1 MQVGFDDREKI
12 TIGRA
17 PDSDLVIEHA
27 SISGTHAV
35 FDLVD
40 GRYTLSDL
48 GSTNGT
54 FIEGAA
60 IGTDAALANGVKI
73 VFGTVEAD
81 YESEI
86 EEQGAPGE
94 VVEAAAGEEVAEDA
108 ESGYGGQ
115 TPVAVLAESSAR
127 PAGFNDL
134 SPIEKVV
141 KKDQI
146 GQIAMIVGVIGI
158 LAAVGL
164 AVATAI
170 MKAS

>member
-1 MQVGFDDREKI
+1 MNVGFDDREKI
-12 TIGRA
+12 TIGRS
-17 PDSDLVIEHA
+17 PDSDIVIDHA

-54 FIEGAA
+54 FVEGAA
-60 IGTDAALANGVKI
+60 IGTDAPLATGMKI

-86 EEQGAPGE
+86 EEQAAP
-94 VVEAAAGEEVAEDA
+94 VEAAEAAGEEAAGEA

-115 TPVAVLAESSAR
+115 TPVAVLAETSAR
-127 PAGFNDL
+127 PAGYNDL
-134 SPIEKVV
+134 SPIEKVE

-146 GQIAMIVGVIGI
+146 GQAAMAVGVIGI
-158 LAAVGL
+158 LAAIGL
-164 AVATAI
+164 AVAAAI

>member
-1 MQVGFDDREKI
+1 MNVGFDDREKI

-17 PDSDLVIEHA
+17 PDSDIVIDHA

-54 FIEGAA
+54 FVEGAA
-60 IGTDAALANGVKI
+60 IGTDAPLATGMKI
-73 VFGTVEAD
+73 VFGTVEVD
-81 YESEI
+81 YESEV
-86 EEQGAPGE
+86 EEQAAPAE
-94 VVEAAAGEEVAEDA
+94 ATEEAADDA

-115 TPVAVLAESSAR
+115 TPVAVLAETSAR
-127 PAGFNDL
+127 PAGYNDL
-134 SPIEKVV
+134 SPIEKVE

-146 GQIAMIVGVIGI
+146 GQAAMAVGVIGI
-158 LAAVGL
+158 LAAIGL
-164 AVATAI
+164 AVAAAM

>member
-1 MQVGFDDREKI
+1 MKLGFDDREKI
-12 TIGRA
+12 TIGRS
-17 PDSDLVIEHA
+17 PDCDIVIEHA

-54 FIEGAA
+54 FVEGAA
-60 IGTDAALANGVKI
+60 IGTDAPLATGMKI

-86 EEQGAPGE
+86 EEQAVPE
-94 VVEAAAGEEVAEDA
+94 EEAGEEVVEDSG
-108 ESGYGGQ
+108 SGYGGQ
-115 TPVAVLAESSAR
+115 TPVATLAESSAR

-134 SPIEKVV
+134 SPIEKVE

-146 GQIAMIVGVIGI
+146 SQIALIAGVVGI

-164 AVATAI
+164 VVATAI